1 MLLIDIW
8 TGASGIDNN
17 WNTPANWNTGIVPT
31 VRLQRHHQHD
41 GTVNLT
47 GPAIRG
53 QLNVVRRHYHRLGAL
68 SVVGPLTWTG
78 GSMSGAGSTTVGSL
92 VLASLGSMSLVGWT
106 LTNTGSGT
114 WQSGQLLESGGAQFI
129 NQGTFMTQGVGLS
142 WSADA
147 GSGIDNAGSMTIAAG
162 SPVAVSGDGTLTQS
176 GGSLTLDSNMS
187 LANFTATGG
196 TFIGNAVLTVT
207 GQLII
212 SGGTVS
218 GDPIDVVR
226 NFSNPAAITLS
237 SGQIYTTPALSNV
250 TLLAIEQQYDLLDPT
265 GNGSY
270 FYNARGGEEKYL
282 VSGNGSNPAGGG
294 YYVLLPNGNLYAWTG
309 NSLTLSLTA
318 DPVASAGV
326 AAYANPSLLISP
338 PVAYNATVYDTEQS
352 LALTGPALTTPQY
365 EYFVSAN
372 GSNAGHGGGYI
383 LVANGNLYAWQGTF
397 AASVSGPATILGSVY
412 YQNPTGLTDPTP
424 PDNLN
429 QVSAGISGG
438 ILTVAD
444 STSGDNG
451 FLGTALVAFST
462 ASTSYNVDVTFS
474 DTAPVWTGPGN
485 QTVILPTTKQTSAL
499 SLNATDTAGNALTY
513 TAAGGWL

>member
-1 MLLIDIW
+1 
-8 TGASGIDNN
+8 
-17 WNTPANWNTGIVPT
+17 
-31 VRLQRHHQHD
+31 
-41 GTVNLT
+41 
-47 GPAIRG
+47 
-53 QLNVVRRHYHRLGAL
+53 
-68 SVVGPLTWTG
+68 
-78 GSMSGAGSTTVGSL
+78 
-92 VLASLGSMSLVGWT
+92 
-106 LTNTGSGT
+106 
-114 WQSGQLLESGGAQFI
+114 
-129 NQGTFMTQGVGLS
+129 
-142 WSADA
+142 
-147 GSGIDNAGSMTIAAG
+147 
-162 SPVAVSGDGTLTQS
+162 
-176 GGSLTLDSNMS
+176 MS
-187 LANFTATGG
+187 LANFAETGG

-237 SGQIYTTPALSNV
+237 SGQIYSTPALSNV
-250 TLLAIEQQYDLLDPT
+250 TLLAIEQQYDLLDPS

-309 NSLTLSLTA
+309 NSLALSLAA
-318 DPVASAGV
+318 DPVASPGV

-397 AASVSGPATILGSVY
+397 AASVSGPATVLGSVY

-513 TAAGGWL
+513 TAQVAGYNPLFNAEQQYDLKIPPSGTYFFNARGGGEEYLVSGNGGNAANGGYYIIVPNGNLYAFTGTLASSETPANFAAALGTAAYADPGLLVHGVTSV